1 MPKYFFIFRNEIKHF
16 PLSCTAYEVNKVTE
30 HVKGVSKVVYTHS
43 NRWDATFTLRVAK
56 RLCSKKIQFS
66 ESGEI

>member
-16 PLSCTAYEVNKVTE
+16 PLSCTAYEINKVTE

-43 NRWDATFTLRVAK
+43 NRWNAKFTLRVE
-56 RLCSKKIQFS
+56 RNGNVKKIQFS

>member
-43 NRWDATFTLRVAK
+43 NRWNAKFTLRVAK
-56 RLCSKKIQFS
+56 R
-66 ESGEI
+66 